1 MTWTTDGTDSGWS
14 ILNGKNERIATV
26 WREAHNSPQIARL
39 ISASPELLAALLP
52 LVEAST
58 VSGGM
63 IRFDGD
69 ELQAARAA
77 IAKATGINL

>member
-1 MTWTTDGTDSGWS
+1 MTWITDGTDSGWS

-26 WREAHNSPQIARL
+26 WRGAHNSPQIARL

-69 ELQAARAA
+69 ELEAARAA
-77 IAKATGINL
+77 IAKATGIPF